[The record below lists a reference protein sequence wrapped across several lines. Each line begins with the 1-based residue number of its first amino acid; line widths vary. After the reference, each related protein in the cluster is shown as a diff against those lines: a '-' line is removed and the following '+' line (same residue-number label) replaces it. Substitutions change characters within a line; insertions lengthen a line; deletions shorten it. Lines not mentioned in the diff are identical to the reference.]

1 MVNNIQCFIS
11 NHFDIPIKVIKGQQE
26 FNNSKHYN
34 YYNISMLLSYILN
47 PTKKYGVKSIIHR
60 LHNCT
65 STNRVQRLYKQYNN
79 NPEFQLIID
88 KLIELFYK
96 SEHAITTRS
105 NNSNS
110 KQDLR
115 SI

>member
-47 PTKKYGVKSIIHR
+47 PTKKYGFKSIIHR

-88 KLIELFYK
+88 KLIELFYNSK
-96 SEHAITTRS
+96 YATTRID
-105 NNSNS
+105 NSNS
-110 KQDLR
+110 
-115 SI
+115 

>member
-26 FNNSKHYN
+26 FYNNKHYN
-34 YYNISMLLSYILN
+34 YYNISMLLSYVLN
-47 PTKKYGVKSIIHR
+47 PTKKYGFKSIIHR

-79 NPEFQLIID
+79 NSQFKLIID
-88 KLIELFYK
+88 NLIKLFYN
-96 SEHAITTRS
+96 SEYADTARS
-105 NNSNS
+105 HNSHS
-110 KQDLR
+110 K
-115 SI
+115 

>member
-1 MVNNIQCFIS
+1 MVNNIQYFIS
-11 NHFDIPIKVIKGQQE
+11 NHFDISIKVIKGQQE
-26 FNNSKHYN
+26 FNNNKHYN
-34 YYNISMLLSYILN
+34 YYNISILLSYLLN

-65 STNRVQRLYKQYNN
+65 STNRVQRLYKQYNS

-88 KLIELFYK
+88 KLIKLFYK
-96 SEHAITTRS
+96 SEYAITTRS

-110 KQDLR
+110 KQDLC

>member
-26 FNNSKHYN
+26 FNSSKHYN

-65 STNRVQRLYKQYNN
+65 STNRVQRLYKQYNS

-96 SEHAITTRS
+96 SEYAIKTRS